1 MHLFHNYVRG
11 TLIFSYL
18 RETLYHDG
26 SSYSF
31 QQGFEEADKLREI
44 LLAQLLQEVSDRA
57 GLGCNDASV
66 SQSVTAVMSSACND
80 IRQRLLS
87 LMGFSGSNSAS
98 LIMCPSGSDA
108 EFFPLVVAL
117 IRSNSRG
124 GKNNT
129 SVLQLLPCLLIACA
143 YDNPSPIN
151 LKNPIIY
158 LSIYLSIS

>member
-1 MHLFHNYVRG
+1 MHLFHNNFRG

-18 RETLYHDG
+18 KETPCHYG
-26 SSYSF
+26 SPYSF
-31 QQGFEEADKLREI
+31 PQGFEEANKLREI
-44 LLAQLLQEVSDRA
+44 LLAQLLREVSDRA
-57 GLGCNDASV
+57 GVGCNDASV

-87 LMGFSGSNSAS
+87 VMDFSGSNEAS

-108 EFFPLVVAL
+108 EFLPLVVAL

-129 SVLQLLPCLLIACA
+129 SVSQLLPCLSIACA
-143 YDNPSPIN
+143 YVTPSPI
-151 LKNPIIY
+151 KFKESY
-158 LSIYLSIS
+158 YLSIS